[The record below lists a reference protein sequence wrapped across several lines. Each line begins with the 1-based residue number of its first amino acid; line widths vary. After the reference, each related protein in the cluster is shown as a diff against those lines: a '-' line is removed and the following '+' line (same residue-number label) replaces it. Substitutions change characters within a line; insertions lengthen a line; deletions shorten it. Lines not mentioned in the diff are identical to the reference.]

1 MRAAILGAG
10 SLGTIMG
17 AVISKNGGDVILI
30 DNNKEHVETMN
41 KNGATVTGYMELNNI
56 PVKAIT
62 PDQMSEIYDIVLI
75 LLKQTAN
82 KVALPQLLSHLNED
96 SVVCTLQNG
105 IPEEM
110 VAEIIGA
117 DRTIGGTVGW
127 GGGWV
132 SPGVAQLFTRP
143 DHMRIEIG
151 SIDGKISEKVQRVEK
166 FLKLAGEV
174 EVNENLM
181 GIRWSKLLMNSAL
194 SGMSAALG
202 CTFGEI
208 IDDSKAVVCA
218 AYVADELIRVAEKK
232 GVNMEIII
240 PGYNFYDMKFDDK
253 SGRENTVKI
262 LREIYSVH
270 RPQKAS
276 MLQDMEKGIPCEI
289 DYINGVVCENGNKFG
304 IMTPFNNKI
313 VEIVKG
319 FEKKK
324 YPFPTMKNLDKFEIP
339 KL

>member
-1 MRAAILGAG
+1 MKAAILGAG

-30 DNNKEHVETMN
+30 DNNVAHVDALN
-41 KNGATVTGYMELNNI
+41 NSGATVTGYMDLKNI

-62 PDQMSEIYDIVLI
+62 PDKMEGIYDIVLV

-82 KVALPQLLSHLNED
+82 KTALPKLLPHLNEN

-110 VAEIIGA
+110 VAEIFGE

-132 SPGVAQLFTRP
+132 SPGVAQLFTRQ

-151 SIDGKISEKVQRVEK
+151 SIDGKITEKVRRVEE
-166 FLKLAGEV
+166 FLKLTGDV
-174 EVNENLM
+174 EVNESLM

-202 CTFGEI
+202 CTFGDI
-208 IDDSKAVVCA
+208 IDDDKAVICA
-218 AYVADELIRVAEKK
+218 AHVADELIRVAEKK
-232 GVNMEIII
+232 NVKMEIII
-240 PGYNFYDMKFDDK
+240 PGCDFLEMKFDDEA
-253 SGRENTVKI
+253 GRDNTVKI
-262 LREIYSVH
+262 LREIYDVH

-276 MLQDMEKGIPCEI
+276 MLQDMEKEISCEI
-289 DYINGVVCENGNKFG
+289 DYINGVVCGNGDKFE
-304 IMTPFNNKI
+304 IETPFNDKI

-319 FEKKK
+319 FEKKELA
-324 YPFPTMKNLDKFEIP
+324 FPTMKNLDKFEIP
-339 KL
+339 KI

>member
-30 DNNKEHVETMN
+30 DNNKSHVEELN

-62 PDQMSEIYDIVLI
+62 PDQMEGIYDIVI
-75 LLKQTAN
+75 VLLKQTAN
-82 KVALPQLLSHLNED
+82 KSALPNLLSHLNEN

-110 VAEIIGA
+110 VAEIVGE

-151 SIDGKISEKVQRVEK
+151 SIDEKISEKVQRVEK
-166 FLKLAGEV
+166 FLKLAGDV
-174 EVNENLM
+174 EINTNLM

-208 IDDSKAVVCA
+208 IDDDKAVVCA
-218 AYVADELIRVAEKK
+218 AYVADELIRVSEKK
-232 GVNMEIII
+232 GINMEIII
-240 PGYNFYDMKFDDK
+240 PDCNFYDMKFDDK
-253 SGRENTVKI
+253 IGRDNTVKI
-262 LREIYSVH
+262 LREIYEVH

-276 MLQDMEKGIPCEI
+276 MLQDMEKNIPCEI
-289 DYINGVVCENGNKFG
+289 NYINGIVCENGEKYG
-304 IMTPFNNKI
+304 IETPFNNKI
-313 VEIVKG
+313 VEIVKR
-319 FEKKK
+319 FEKKE
-324 YPFPTMKNLDKFEIP
+324 YPFPTMKNLDMFEIP
-339 KL
+339 KW

>member
-62 PDQMSEIYDIVLI
+62 PDQMSGIYDIVLI

-110 VAEIIGA
+110 VSEIIGA

-166 FLKLAGEV
+166 FLELAGEV

-208 IDDSKAVVCA
+208 IDDDKAVVCA

-240 PGYNFYDMKFDDK
+240 PGYNFYDMKFDNK

-319 FEKKK
+319 FEKKI